1 MMRREP
7 QWRVFA
13 GLAVLALAGLA
24 PFCVRANAQ
33 QHSSP
38 APETREVMDETGR
51 RVAVPVMIRR
61 IVSIAPNL
69 TETIYALGAQDR
81 LVGDT
86 DYCDYPPEAKQKPHV
101 GGALN
106 PSLEAVVALKP
117 DLVLATTAINRRAT
131 VEALER
137 LGVAVYATDPRTVE
151 GVLQSMRTLS
161 ALIGGGQQAD
171 ALAAQLQTRL
181 ADLRARLAGD
191 PPRRALF
198 VVWVDP
204 FISIGPRT
212 FLADALRW
220 AGAESVVRAKGDWP
234 QVSLE
239 EVVRLDPE
247 YLVFAEADHAA
258 GESEF
263 EELKV
268 RPGWRALRAVKERH
282 IAIVSDAL
290 NRPAPRMIDAIEEL
304 AKQLHPELFQPKAD
318 AEKLRLETREEA
330 LPPRAFWFSRFE
342 YRYSRNSS

>member
-1 MMRREP
+1 MMRRERR
-7 QWRVFA
+7 WEIFA
-13 GLAVLALAGLA
+13 GLATLALAGLS
-24 PFCVRANAQ
+24 PLRAGAAALQ
-33 QHSSP
+33 STRP
-38 APETREVMDETGR
+38 APETREVTDETGR
-51 RVAVPVMIRR
+51 RVAVPAVIRR

-106 PSLEAVVALKP
+106 PSLEAIVALKP
-117 DLVLATTAINRRAT
+117 DLVLATTAINRLAT

-151 GVLQSMRTLS
+151 GVLQSIKSLS

-171 ALAAQLQTRL
+171 ALASQLQMRL
-181 ADLRARLAGD
+181 ADLRTRLGGV

-220 AGAESVVRAKGDWP
+220 AGAESVVRAKGHWP

-247 YLVFAEADHAA
+247 YLVFAEADRAA
-258 GESEF
+258 GKSEF
-263 EELKV
+263 DELKV
-268 RPGWRALRAVKERH
+268 RPGWRALRAVKDGH

-290 NRPAPRMIDAIEEL
+290 DRPAPRMIDAIEDL
-304 AKQLHPELFQPKAD
+304 AKQLHPELFQPKAE
-318 AEKLRLETREEA
+318 AGKLKLETREDA
-330 LPPRAFWFSRFE
+330 AQPRSIYFLRLEFRGLRISP
-342 YRYSRNSS
+342 